1 MNKEYQREE
10 LSDQERIR
18 IEVMQD
24 DFCSIFDELKKPEAI
39 KLFEK
44 IVEEYQAEGRAYHN
58 LEHIENLLAFLK
70 ECEADIK
77 ELNGIK
83 LAAWFHDVIHDTRMR
98 DNDNKSAL
106 FAKNYLEQ
114 IGVPNKVV
122 EYVVALI
129 QATAGHRVIE
139 DNPDSAIFMDGDLAI
154 LGSSEEIYDQYA
166 ASIREEYKWVI
177 PDEEYKAGRKKV
189 LEGFLKRQRIYVTE
203 RANEELEQQAR
214 KNMERE
220 IASLS

>member
-1 MNKEYQREE
+1 MNRSPET
-10 LSDQERIR
+10 LTDQERTKLEI
-18 IEVMQD
+18 MQE
-24 DFCSIFDELKKPEAI
+24 DFCNIFDGLKRPEAI

-44 IVEEYQAEGRAYHN
+44 IVGEYQAEDRAYHN

-70 ECEADIK
+70 EREADIK

-83 LAAWFHDVIHDTRMR
+83 LAAWFHDVVHDTSMR
-98 DNDNKSAL
+98 DNDDKSAL

-114 IGVPNKVV
+114 IGVPDEVV

-166 ASIREEYKWVI
+166 AKIRKEYEWVSEDQYRAERI
-177 PDEEYKAGRKKV
+177 KV
-189 LEGFLKRQRIYVTE
+189 LKGFLERPRIYITE
-203 RANEELEQQAR
+203 RANKELEQQAR
-214 KNMERE
+214 KNIERE
-220 IASLS
+220 IAMLSQ

>member
-1 MNKEYQREE
+1 
-10 LSDQERIR
+10 
-18 IEVMQD
+18 
-24 DFCSIFDELKKPEAI
+24 
-39 KLFEK
+39 
-44 IVEEYQAEGRAYHN
+44 
-58 LEHIENLLAFLK
+58 
-70 ECEADIK
+70 
-77 ELNGIK
+77 
-83 LAAWFHDVIHDTRMR
+83 MR

-166 ASIREEYKWVI
+166 AKIRKEYECVTEDQYKEERI
-177 PDEEYKAGRKKV
+177 KV
-189 LEGFLKRQRIYVTE
+189 LKGFLKRPRIYITE
-203 RANEELEQQAR
+203 RANKELEQQAR
-214 KNMERE
+214 KNIERE
-220 IASLS
+220 IATLENKK